1 MGDGGT
7 RSRMLYLL
15 PAGKLP
21 QYLWADSNAAFF
33 PRRNARHEK
42 TPGFIIAEN
51 AATRT

>member
-7 RSRMLYLL
+7 GSRILYLL

-21 QYLWADSNAAFF
+21 QYLWADGNAAFF

-42 TPGFIIAEN
+42 HLAFIIAEN
-51 AATRT
+51 AATRI